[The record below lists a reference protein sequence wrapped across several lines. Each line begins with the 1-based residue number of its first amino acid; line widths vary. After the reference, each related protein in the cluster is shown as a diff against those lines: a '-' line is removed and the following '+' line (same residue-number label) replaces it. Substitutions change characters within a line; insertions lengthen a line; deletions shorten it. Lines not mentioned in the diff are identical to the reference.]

1 MSQTDA
7 ELAKIYKSML
17 KWSNLDDFQQRYG
30 IFCSSVDPL
39 KFAFFK
45 IQNGRQQALNKNA
58 RGFESGFKKFKSYVI
73 INLRHLSNR
82 GATMGDI

>member
-17 KWSNLDDFQQRYG
+17 RWSNLDDFQQRYG
-30 IFCSSVDPL
+30 IFFTSVDPL

-45 IQNGRQQALNKNA
+45 IQNGRQQAYNKNA